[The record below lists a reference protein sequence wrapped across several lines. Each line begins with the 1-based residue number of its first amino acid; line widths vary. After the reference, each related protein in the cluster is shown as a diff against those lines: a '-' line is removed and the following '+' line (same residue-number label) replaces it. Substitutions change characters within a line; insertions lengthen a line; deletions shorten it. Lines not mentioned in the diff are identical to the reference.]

1 MTTCAKGWRHVYFN
15 ENTVRYWGGH
25 VLAIAGIAVLGWS
38 WLGLALALAL
48 YVPRGFFIEGVHH
61 RYFSHRSYKTSRWFQ
76 LVLAICTQGTAVQR
90 GVLGWAANHNLH
102 HKLSDQPGDPHSP
115 RSGIWWAHL
124 GWVVMPDDFEGYGTD
139 RACIKHFTRFPELR
153 WLDRW
158 WWTPVVAVA
167 AALFVAGGWFA
178 LVWGFAVS
186 TVLSWHGTFAVNSLG
201 HLWGTRRYATGD
213 DSRNNP
219 VLALITMGG
228 GWHNNHHHYP
238 VAARAGFYWWEID
251 CTYYV
256 LRALAAVGLIWDL
269 RDVPDHI
276 RKQWRGDDRA
286 ALALK

>member
-251 CTYYV
+251 CT
-256 LRALAAVGLIWDL
+256 
-269 RDVPDHI
+269 
-276 RKQWRGDDRA
+276 
-286 ALALK
+286 